1 MEPGIFPLTIAM
13 ATRSRKRAFRLP
25 FLREG
30 KVGHPAR
37 FSWAA

>member
-1 MEPGIFPLTIAM
+1 MEPGIFPFTIAM
-13 ATRSRKRAFRLP
+13 ATRWRMQAFRLP

-30 KVGHPAR
+30 TVGHPAR